1 MFVSAIY
8 GLGNPGKEYEFTR
21 HNTGFRVVDALAKRL
36 GAEFRKDAALRGE
49 FAKARF
55 GFAGTLWLGKPLT
68 FMNLSGE
75 CVGAH
80 ARYHKLDFSTVA
92 VVYDDIAL
100 PVGAVKIS
108 QGGGDGGHNGIK
120 SVIRCCGNAF
130 IRFRVGIGAKPFR
143 EQPLADFVLG
153 KLGDEEKN
161 IFETRQAN
169 FIQGLELLIS
179 QGLSAA
185 QNLINRKD
193 NNERP

>member
-55 GFAGTLWLGKPLT
+55 GSAGTLWLGKPLT

-108 QGGGDGGHNGIK
+108 QGG
-120 SVIRCCGNAF
+120 
-130 IRFRVGIGAKPFR
+130 
-143 EQPLADFVLG
+143 
-153 KLGDEEKN
+153 
-161 IFETRQAN
+161 
-169 FIQGLELLIS
+169 
-179 QGLSAA
+179 
-185 QNLINRKD
+185 
-193 NNERP
+193 